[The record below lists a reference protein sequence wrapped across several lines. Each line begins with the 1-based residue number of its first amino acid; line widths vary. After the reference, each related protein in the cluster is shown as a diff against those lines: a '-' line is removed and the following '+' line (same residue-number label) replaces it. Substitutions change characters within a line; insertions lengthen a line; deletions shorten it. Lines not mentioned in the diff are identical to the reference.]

1 MPWYKRSD
9 GSMAAGEEKGKDDD
23 IEFKPEKLKEDI
35 GKDLDDRF
43 TKFQTANDEKMKPLL
58 TMAENIEKDRL
69 AREKAATDAAKK
81 KEREDSAL
89 TNEDFMLDPAEATR
103 RAIAEGTSGLT
114 TGVKMLAARG
124 NIRETLQD
132 QEYYH
137 GDLKTKIDSMV
148 AAQSLDNQCRSDVVL
163 NCYKT
168 VVFDHM
174 KDINEGKIKA
184 KTSSSTF
191 EGGSTGGHK
200 ADSDN
205 STAETMTEDE
215 KRAASAMGIK
225 PDEWIKSRKELSFV

>member
-35 GKDLDDRF
+35 TKEFD
-43 TKFQTANDEKMKPLL
+43 TKFTSYQAEQDKKMQPLL
-58 TMAENIEKDRL
+58 DMASQLASDR
-69 AREKAATDAAKK
+69 AAAAKK
-81 KEREDSAL
+81 IKDAEEKKNKDDNAL

-137 GDLKTKIDSMV
+137 GDLKTKIDSMI

-174 KDINEGKIKA
+174 KEINEGKIKA